1 MKKLTSLILL
11 VLFGVGIKAQ
21 TVLTLN
27 EAIEIALKNNYDI
40 LLAKNA
46 ESITQINNTI
56 GNAGMLPDVDLNVNQ
71 NLANTNIN
79 QKFSNGLEVQQSGVG
94 SSNLNAN
101 IALSWT
107 LFDGMRMFAAKD
119 RLEELELQS
128 GYNLKAQIQQTIAQ
142 VMVEYYSIVAQKM
155 QIKATQKALDL
166 VDKRFEV
173 VKTQYNVGIVSAFE
187 LNQVTIDKNA
197 INTNLLLQ
205 QTALKNSKASFN
217 TLLSRDI
224 IVSFEVKEK
233 ITTDT
238 ALAPANLVNAGN
250 LQSKNFSLLA
260 AQKGIRISQL
270 QYRETK
276 AQQLPIIRLN
286 SNYTYNRQSSEAG
299 FSLLNQSNGL
309 NLGFTATMPLF
320 RGGTIKNEIKTSNFI
335 VRSNQLQFSRLKN
348 SVNYLYQQAYNNF
361 EVYKT
366 IVNQEE
372 NNAELSLKN
381 LTIAEGRLKQ
391 GLSTLLEVKEADR
404 NWQDAETRLIE
415 ARYKLK
421 VAQIE
426 LLQLS
431 GELVK

>member
-46 ESITQINNTI
+46 ESITQINNTA

-107 LFDGMRMFAAKD
+107 LFDGMRMFAAKN
-119 RLEELELQS
+119 RLEQLELQS
-128 GYNLKAQIQQTIAQ
+128 GYNLKAQIQQTISQ
-142 VMVEYYSIVAQKM
+142 VMVEYYGIVAQKM

-166 VDKRFEV
+166 VEKRLEV
-173 VKTQYNVGIVSAFE
+173 VKTQYDVGIVSSFE
-187 LNQVTIDKNA
+187 LNQVTIDKNT

-205 QTALKNSKASFN
+205 QAALKNSKASFN
-217 TLLSRDI
+217 TLLSREV
-224 IVSFEVKEK
+224 IVSFEVDEK

-238 ALAPANLVNAGN
+238 ALAPANLANAGN
-250 LQSKNFSLLA
+250 LESKNFSLLS
-260 AQKGIRISQL
+260 AQQNIRISQL
-270 QYRETK
+270 QYREAK
-276 AQQLPIIRLN
+276 AQQMPIIRLN
-286 SNYTYNRQSSEAG
+286 SNYAYNRQSSEAG

-309 NLGFTATMPLF
+309 NVGLTATMPLF
-320 RGGTIKNEIKTSNFI
+320 RGGTIKNQIKTSDFM

-415 ARYKLK
+415 ARYNLK